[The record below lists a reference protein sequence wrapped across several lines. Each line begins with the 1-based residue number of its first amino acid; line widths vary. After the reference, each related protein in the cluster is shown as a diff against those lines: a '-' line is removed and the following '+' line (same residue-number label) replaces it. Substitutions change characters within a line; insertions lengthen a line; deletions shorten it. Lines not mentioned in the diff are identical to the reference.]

1 MKKLLLSFSLLLLFL
16 VGCEENNVQ
25 PEANNANE
33 RSEEL
38 TNIQTQVEELKG
50 QLAELKSNTDLQY
63 EQNNHTLNQL
73 LLADEKMVHIIKH
86 LPNVERKYG
95 YIEQINRT
103 DAETIL
109 RVQLVEMK
117 EDATMPNNY
126 RLEHL
131 EVVENLTVSNDP
143 LMYVL

>member
-1 MKKLLLSFSLLLLFL
+1 MKKSLLSFSLLLLFL

-73 LLADEKMVHIIKH
+73 LLADEKVEHIIKH
-86 LPNVERKYG
+86 AG
-95 YIEQINRT
+95 F
-103 DAETIL
+103 
-109 RVQLVEMK
+109 
-117 EDATMPNNY
+117 
-126 RLEHL
+126 
-131 EVVENLTVSNDP
+131 
-143 LMYVL
+143 